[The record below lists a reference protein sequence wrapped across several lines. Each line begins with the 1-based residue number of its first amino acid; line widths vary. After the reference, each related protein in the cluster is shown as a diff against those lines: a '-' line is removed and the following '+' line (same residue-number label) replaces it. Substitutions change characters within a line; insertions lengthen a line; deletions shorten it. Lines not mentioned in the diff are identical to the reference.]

1 MKDKKTRAAEAQGE
15 GETFEGK
22 PRRRFAAVE
31 HQIRRSMQRATP
43 LQSYSCFCR
52 ALHSLLAI
60 HMQGG
65 DRRDGPTPYS
75 SLQSLPGIDG
85 WLAMNQRDPCP
96 QTSYSLKLNSQPHAC
111 RGIAR
116 RNDAEASF
124 LQRPSRPCETEK
136 MEYFS
141 LAT

>member
-1 MKDKKTRAAEAQGE
+1 MKDKKTGAAEAQGE

-43 LQSYSCFCR
+43 LQSYFCFCR
-52 ALHSLLAI
+52 ALHSLLAAMPI

-75 SLQSLPGIDG
+75 SLQSLPG
-85 WLAMNQRDPCP
+85 N
-96 QTSYSLKLNSQPHAC
+96 
-111 RGIAR
+111 
-116 RNDAEASF
+116 
-124 LQRPSRPCETEK
+124 
-136 MEYFS
+136 
-141 LAT
+141 